1 MAREFGV
8 SFALGASLDSSFGSS
23 FKAATGQVRGI
34 TQSIRDMEQSPV
46 GRLGASLVNQQKAIR
61 GTRSELDRARGVLDA
76 LRAQADA
83 AGGAS
88 GRLAI
93 QMRQAET
100 EVSGLTSRL
109 ERQNAAFTETR
120 AKAATAGGSV
130 QGLINQYR
138 QLRGEIEAQRV
149 TKARAESGL
158 EVARAEDSQRTAL
171 RGTLAATPKDQ
182 RRSVMAT
189 MVGEQSA
196 ALKGLGTQ
204 LRTAQQQLATLRAR
218 ADAAGGAS
226 GTLARQIR
234 QAEDSVNVLNRQ
246 VRLSGAAFR
255 ETVAAATG
263 AGGSIRELSR
273 EYRGLAENA
282 ARAQRIQQAVQ
293 ANRQRRDTL
302 RSQRDELNGRLMGTV
317 AQAATV
323 AMPVKL
329 AVDYESSMA
338 GVKKVTDFDD
348 EGFKVFS
355 QDLLDLSTRLPMS
368 AKGFA
373 EIAANAGAAG
383 IAEEELLTFSEDAA
397 KMGIAFDMSAKEA
410 GAAMTDMRTNF
421 KLSQDEVRL
430 LGDSMNALS
439 NTMKAPAAQII
450 DFANRTGGT
459 AQIYGFTGQEVSAL
473 GATFLEAG
481 MGAEEAST
489 ATNAMLVR
497 LGTADK
503 LSKDAQEA
511 FQSLNMS
518 GEEMAKMF
526 QEDAQGALL
535 LFLQR
540 VTESKDPMRALN
552 AILGAEHAPKIA
564 RLTKNMNRYG
574 MALDKISTPKNYQGA
589 MQQEYAT
596 IADTT
601 ANHIQLLKNSMTR
614 FGTIV
619 GTALLPVVSA
629 VARGLSGVAT
639 RAGDLAQRFPRTTA
653 VFMTGAAVIAGLAV
667 GGLALGLVINGVKT
681 SVASLRSATLL
692 LSNSQ
697 RLATI
702 QTWAM
707 TAAGK
712 AWGVASRIAGAGS
725 RFFAGGLRSILV
737 ASGVGA
743 LLVALGFAVDFVIEH
758 WDTIGPAL
766 KGIWE
771 GVVGTISQTVGSII
785 NFFVTGWAS
794 ITDTWNRLGV
804 FFSVLGGNLLKVFEP
819 AITFITGLFSRAKDI
834 CLQVWSGITGFF
846 SGLWEGVT
854 SMAESAWTWITD
866 AASTAWDGVTGL
878 WNGVTSFFAVMWDG
892 VSTGAGV
899 MWGWIR
905 GAASGAW
912 NGVVSVW
919 EGATAFFGGLCDA
932 ITGVFASMFKWLRD
946 SFDWVFSTIDTVKSA
961 VSQVTGAVSDA
972 WNTAFGEDGKT
983 PSEKSAPVASG
994 APEPPKAASMSTS
1007 GEKATQ
1013 ATAPASENPAK
1024 PSYQERADALAAGLT
1039 GTSSDTGKK
1048 GKKGGKKG
1056 KGAGPVTVVSLD
1068 SGNRFS
1074 TVFIPAA
1081 SKKDKD
1087 ASKPV
1092 GASVLLPSSGD
1103 SETVAF
1109 SKAGQNLVG
1118 GLNKTFDRLPKLFDA
1133 SLSKVSEPDIPP
1145 AVVNIPA
1152 SSSSP
1157 QPAPRA
1163 IFHPVQRQDRSG
1175 SPLAVLKNALGAAPD
1190 QWSRT
1195 VGAKFGRDSLPPV
1208 LPQTPLLL
1216 ERSRKAPAQR
1226 QPEASGDIQIVQHF
1240 NIADAGN
1247 LPALKKELRRL
1258 EPEFEKLVR
1267 RALERMRSDKART
1280 AHAQ

>member
-1 MAREFGV
+1 MAREFSV
-8 SFALGASLDSSFGSS
+8 SFALGATLDSSYGSA

-34 TQSIRDMEQSPV
+34 TQAIRDMEQSPV
-46 GRLGASLVNQQKAIR
+46 GRLGSSLVNQQKAIR
-61 GTRSELDRARGVLDA
+61 GTRAELDRARGVLDA

-93 QMRQAET
+93 QIRQAET

-109 ERQNAAFTETR
+109 ERQNSAFAETR
-120 AKAATAGGSV
+120 ARAATAGGSV

-138 QLRGEIEAQRV
+138 QLRGEIESQRT
-149 TKARAESGL
+149 TKARVESGL
-158 EVARAEDSQRTAL
+158 EIARAEDSQRTVL
-171 RGTLAATPKDQ
+171 RDTLAATPKEQ

-204 LRTAQQQLATLRAR
+204 LRTAHQQLATLRAR

-302 RSQRDELNGRLMGTV
+302 RSQRDDLNGRLMGTA

-338 GVKKVTDFDD
+338 DVKKVTDFDD
-348 EGFKVFS
+348 TGFKMFS
-355 QDLLDLSTRLPMS
+355 QDLLEMSTRLPMT
-368 AKGFA
+368 AKGLA
-373 EIAANAGAAG
+373 EIAAAAGAAG
-383 IAEEELLTFSEDAA
+383 IKQEELLVFSEDAA
-397 KMGIAFDMSAKEA
+397 KMGVAFDISAKEA
-410 GAAMTDMRTNF
+410 GNAMTGLRNNF
-421 KLSQDEVRL
+421 KLSQDGVRL
-430 LGDSMNALS
+430 LGDSMNALANS
-439 NTMKAPAAQII
+439 MDAKAAQIV
-450 DFANRTGGT
+450 DFANRTGG
-459 AQIYGFTGQEVSAL
+459 AAKIYGFTGQEVAAL
-473 GATFLEAG
+473 GATFLDAKV
-481 MGAEEAST
+481 GAEEAST
-489 ATNAMLVR
+489 ATNAMFVR
-497 LGTADK
+497 LGTADT

-511 FQSLNMS
+511 FQSLGMS
-518 GEEMAKMF
+518 GEGMAKAF
-526 QEDAQGALL
+526 RQDAQGALL
-535 LFLQR
+535 HFMQT
-540 VTESKDPMRALN
+540 VAKSKDPMRALN
-552 AILGAEHAPKIA
+552 AIFGAEHAPKIA
-564 RLTKNMNRYG
+564 RLVNNLNRYD
-574 MALDKISTPKNYQGA
+574 MALDKVSTTEKYRNS
-589 MQQEYAT
+589 MQQEYDT
-596 IADTT
+596 RADTT
-601 ANHIQLLKNSMTR
+601 ANHIQLLQNSMTR

-629 VARGLSGVAT
+629 VVRGLSGVAT

-653 VFMTGAAVIAGLAV
+653 VFMTGATVIAGLAV
-667 GGLALGLVINGVKT
+667 SGLALGLVINGVKT

-697 RLATI
+697 RLATA

-707 TAAGK
+707 AAAGK

-758 WDTIGPAL
+758 WGTIGPAL
-766 KGIWE
+766 KGIWD
-771 GVVGTISQTVGSII
+771 GIVGTISQTVGSII
-785 NFFVTGWAS
+785 NFFVIGWAS

-819 AITFITGLFSRAKDI
+819 AITFITGLFSRAKNT
-834 CLQVWSGITGFF
+834 CLQVWSSVTGFF
-846 SGLWEGVT
+846 SGLWGGVT
-854 SMAESAWTWITD
+854 SAAESTWTWITD

-892 VSTGAGV
+892 VSAGAGV
-899 MWGWIR
+899 MWGWMSD
-905 GAASGAW
+905 AASGAW
-912 NGVVSVW
+912 NGIVSVW
-919 EGATAFFGGLCDA
+919 EGATNFFGGLCYA
-932 ITGVFASMFKWLRD
+932 ITGVFASMFQWLRD

-961 VSQVTGAVSDA
+961 VDKVTGAVSDA
-972 WNTAFGEDGKT
+972 WNTAFGDDGET
-983 PSEKSAPVASG
+983 PSEKSTPVASA
-994 APEPPKAASMSTS
+994 APEPPKAISMSTS
-1007 GEKATQ
+1007 GKKAAQT
-1013 ATAPASENPAK
+1013 ATPVSESPAK
-1024 PSYQERADALAAGLT
+1024 PSYQSRADAVAGLAST
-1039 GTSSDTGKK
+1039 PASSSNKK
-1048 GKKGGKKG
+1048 GKGGKKG

-1068 SGNRFS
+1068 SGNKFS

-1092 GASVLLPSSGD
+1092 GTSVLLPSSGD

-1118 GLNKTFDRLPKLFDA
+1118 GLNKTLDRLPKLFDA

-1175 SPLAVLKNALGAAPD
+1175 SPFAVLKNALGSAPD

-1195 VGAKFGRDSLPPV
+1195 VGAKFGRDALPPV
-1208 LPQTPLLL
+1208 LPQTPMLL
-1216 ERSRKAPAQR
+1216 ERNKKASAQR

>member
-23 FKAATGQVRGI
+23 FRAATGQVRGI

-46 GRLGASLVNQQKAIR
+46 GRLGASLINQQKAIR

-93 QMRQAET
+93 QIRQAET
-100 EVSGLTSRL
+100 DVSGLTSRL
-109 ERQNAAFTETR
+109 ERQNAAFAETR
-120 AKAATAGGSV
+120 ARASTAGGSL
-130 QGLINQYR
+130 QGLISQYR

-158 EVARAEDSQRTAL
+158 EVARAEDSQRAAL
-171 RGTLAATPKDQ
+171 RGTLAATPRDQ

-204 LRTAQQQLATLRAR
+204 LREAQQQLATLRAR

-226 GTLARQIR
+226 GTLGRQIR
-234 QAEDSVNVLNRQ
+234 QAEDSVDALNRQ
-246 VRLSGAAFR
+246 VRLSSAAFR

-263 AGGSIRELSR
+263 AGGS
-273 EYRGLAENA
+273 
-282 ARAQRIQQAVQ
+282 
-293 ANRQRRDTL
+293 
-302 RSQRDELNGRLMGTV
+302 QRDDLNGRLMGTA

-329 AVDYESSMA
+329 AIDYESSMA
-338 GVKKVTDFDD
+338 DVKKVTDFDD
-348 EGFKVFS
+348 ADFKVFS
-355 QDLLDLSTRLPMS
+355 QDLLEMSTRLPVT
-368 AKGFA
+368 AKGLA
-373 EIAANAGAAG
+373 EIAAAAGAAG
-383 IAEEELLTFSEDAA
+383 IKQDELLVFSEDAA
-397 KMGIAFDMSAKEA
+397 KMGVAFDMSAKEA

-421 KLSQDEVRL
+421 KLSQDGVRL

-450 DFANRTGGT
+450 DFANRTSGT
-459 AQIYGFTGQEVSAL
+459 AQTYNLTGQEVSAL
-473 GATFLEAG
+473 GATLLEAG

-511 FQSLNMS
+511 FQSLGMS
-518 GEEMAKMF
+518 GEEMAEIF
-526 QEDAQGALL
+526 QKDAQGALL

-552 AILGAEHAPKIA
+552 AILGADHAPKIS
-564 RLTKNMNRYG
+564 RLTKNMDRYG

-601 ANHIQLLKNSMTR
+601 ANHIQLLQNSMTR
-614 FGTIV
+614 LGTIV

-653 VFMTGAAVIAGLAV
+653 VLMTGAAVIAGLAV
-667 GGLALGLVINGVKT
+667 GGLALGLIINGVQT
-681 SVASLRSATLL
+681 SVASLRSVTLL
-692 LSNSQ
+692 LSDSQ
-697 RLATI
+697 RLATA

-707 TAAGK
+707 AAAGK
-712 AWGVASRIAGAGS
+712 AWGAASRIAGAGS

-766 KGIWE
+766 KGIWD

-794 ITDTWNRLGV
+794 VTDTWNRLGV

-866 AASTAWDGVTGL
+866 AASTAWNVVTGL

-899 MWGWIR
+899 MWGWMS

-983 PSEKSAPVASG
+983 PSEKSTPVASG
-994 APEPPKAASMSTS
+994 APKPPQAASMSTS

-1039 GTSSDTGKK
+1039 GKSSSDAGKK
-1048 GKKGGKKG
+1048 GSKGGKKG

-1092 GASVLLPSSGD
+1092 GASVLMASASG
-1103 SETVAF
+1103 
-1109 SKAGQNLVG
+1109 Q
-1118 GLNKTFDRLPKLFDA
+1118 
-1133 SLSKVSEPDIPP
+1133 
-1145 AVVNIPA
+1145 
-1152 SSSSP
+1152 SP
-1157 QPAPRA
+1157 
-1163 IFHPVQRQDRSG
+1163 
-1175 SPLAVLKNALGAAPD
+1175 
-1190 QWSRT
+1190 
-1195 VGAKFGRDSLPPV
+1195 VGAKFGRDAFAPV
-1208 LPQTPLLL
+1208 LPQTPMLL
-1216 ERSRKAPAQR
+1216 ERNKKAPAQR

-1240 NIADAGN
+1240 NITDAGN
-1247 LPALKKELRRL
+1247 VSALKKELKLL
-1258 EPEFEKLVR
+1258 EPEFAKLVR
-1267 RALERMRSDKART
+1267 RALEKMRSDKART

>member
-1 MAREFGV
+1 
-8 SFALGASLDSSFGSS
+8 
-23 FKAATGQVRGI
+23 
-34 TQSIRDMEQSPV
+34 
-46 GRLGASLVNQQKAIR
+46 
-61 GTRSELDRARGVLDA
+61 
-76 LRAQADA
+76 
-83 AGGAS
+83 
-88 GRLAI
+88 
-93 QMRQAET
+93 
-100 EVSGLTSRL
+100 
-109 ERQNAAFTETR
+109 
-120 AKAATAGGSV
+120 
-130 QGLINQYR
+130 
-138 QLRGEIEAQRV
+138 
-149 TKARAESGL
+149 
-158 EVARAEDSQRTAL
+158 
-171 RGTLAATPKDQ
+171 
-182 RRSVMAT
+182 
-189 MVGEQSA
+189 
-196 ALKGLGTQ
+196 
-204 LRTAQQQLATLRAR
+204 
-218 ADAAGGAS
+218 
-226 GTLARQIR
+226 
-234 QAEDSVNVLNRQ
+234 
-246 VRLSGAAFR
+246 
-255 ETVAAATG
+255 
-263 AGGSIRELSR
+263 
-273 EYRGLAENA
+273 
-282 ARAQRIQQAVQ
+282 
-293 ANRQRRDTL
+293 
-302 RSQRDELNGRLMGTV
+302 
-317 AQAATV
+317 
-323 AMPVKL
+323 
-329 AVDYESSMA
+329 
-338 GVKKVTDFDD
+338 
-348 EGFKVFS
+348 
-355 QDLLDLSTRLPMS
+355 
-368 AKGFA
+368 
-373 EIAANAGAAG
+373 
-383 IAEEELLTFSEDAA
+383 
-397 KMGIAFDMSAKEA
+397 
-410 GAAMTDMRTNF
+410 
-421 KLSQDEVRL
+421 
-430 LGDSMNALS
+430 
-439 NTMKAPAAQII
+439 
-450 DFANRTGGT
+450 
-459 AQIYGFTGQEVSAL
+459 
-473 GATFLEAG
+473 
-481 MGAEEAST
+481 
-489 ATNAMLVR
+489 
-497 LGTADK
+497 
-503 LSKDAQEA
+503 
-511 FQSLNMS
+511 
-518 GEEMAKMF
+518 
-526 QEDAQGALL
+526 
-535 LFLQR
+535 
-540 VTESKDPMRALN
+540 MRALN

-1068 SGNRFS
+1068 SGSQVQHGIHPGCLEEGQGCIEARGRVRAPALVVRRLRNRGVLESRAEPRRRPEQGLRPPTQALRRFALQGERAGHPPGS
-1074 TVFIPAA
+1074 RQHRGVFIVPTARPARHLPPRPAA
-1081 SKKDKD
+1081 GPQRVGVRRVEERLGRGPGPVVPDGRREVRPRCPSARASSD
-1087 ASKPV
+1087 ADV
-1092 GASVLLPSSGD
+1092 AGAQQKGSRAAP
-1103 SETVAF
+1103 
-1109 SKAGQNLVG
+1109 AGGIG
-1118 GLNKTFDRLPKLFDA
+1118 GHPDRAALQHRGRGEFPRAQKGT
-1133 SLSKVSEPDIPP
+1133 
-1145 AVVNIPA
+1145 PA
-1152 SSSSP
+1152 S
-1157 QPAPRA
+1157 
-1163 IFHPVQRQDRSG
+1163 
-1175 SPLAVLKNALGAAPD
+1175 GAG
-1190 QWSRT
+1190 
-1195 VGAKFGRDSLPPV
+1195 V
-1208 LPQTPLLL
+1208 
-1216 ERSRKAPAQR
+1216 
-1226 QPEASGDIQIVQHF
+1226 
-1240 NIADAGN
+1240 
-1247 LPALKKELRRL
+1247 
-1258 EPEFEKLVR
+1258 
-1267 RALERMRSDKART
+1267 
-1280 AHAQ
+1280 

>member
-23 FKAATGQVRGI
+23 FRAATGQVRGI

-46 GRLGASLVNQQKAIR
+46 GRLGASLINQQKAIR

-93 QMRQAET
+93 QIRQAET
-100 EVSGLTSRL
+100 DVSGLTSRL
-109 ERQNAAFTETR
+109 ERQNAAFAETR
-120 AKAATAGGSV
+120 ARASTAGGSL
-130 QGLINQYR
+130 QGLISQYR

-158 EVARAEDSQRTAL
+158 EVARAEDSQRAAL
-171 RGTLAATPKDQ
+171 RGTLAATPRDQ
-182 RRSVMAT
+182 RRSVMAP

-204 LRTAQQQLATLRAR
+204 LREAQQQLATLRAR

-226 GTLARQIR
+226 GTLGRQIR
-234 QAEDSVNVLNRQ
+234 QAEDSVDALNRQ
-246 VRLSGAAFR
+246 VRLSSAAFR

-263 AGGSIRELSR
+263 AGGSVRELSR
-273 EYRGLAENA
+273 EYRGLSENA
-282 ARAQRIQQAVQ
+282 ARAQRIQQATQ

-302 RSQRDELNGRLMGTV
+302 RSQRDDLNGRLMGTA

-329 AVDYESSMA
+329 AIDYESSMA
-338 GVKKVTDFDD
+338 DVKKVTDFDD
-348 EGFKVFS
+348 ADFKVFS
-355 QDLLDLSTRLPMS
+355 QDLLEMSTRLPVT
-368 AKGFA
+368 AKGLA
-373 EIAANAGAAG
+373 EIAAAAGAAG
-383 IAEEELLTFSEDAA
+383 IKQDELLVFSEDAA
-397 KMGIAFDMSAKEA
+397 KMGVAFDMSAKEA

-421 KLSQDEVRL
+421 KLSQDGVRL

-450 DFANRTGGT
+450 DFANRTSGT
-459 AQIYGFTGQEVSAL
+459 AQTYNLTGQEVSAL
-473 GATFLEAG
+473 GATLLEAG

-511 FQSLNMS
+511 FQSLGMS
-518 GEEMAKMF
+518 GEEMAEIF
-526 QEDAQGALL
+526 QKDAQGALL

-552 AILGAEHAPKIA
+552 AILGADHAPKIS
-564 RLTKNMNRYG
+564 RLTKNMDRYG

-601 ANHIQLLKNSMTR
+601 ANHIQLLQNSMTR
-614 FGTIV
+614 LGTIV

-653 VFMTGAAVIAGLAV
+653 VLMTGAAVIAGLAV
-667 GGLALGLVINGVKT
+667 GGLALGLIINGVQT
-681 SVASLRSATLL
+681 SVASLRSVTLL
-692 LSNSQ
+692 LSDSQ
-697 RLATI
+697 RLATA

-707 TAAGK
+707 AAAGK
-712 AWGVASRIAGAGS
+712 AWGAASRIAGAGS

-766 KGIWE
+766 KGIWD

-794 ITDTWNRLGV
+794 VTDTWNRLGV

-866 AASTAWDGVTGL
+866 AASTAWNVVTGL

-899 MWGWIR
+899 MWGWMS

-983 PSEKSAPVASG
+983 PSEKSTPVASG
-994 APEPPKAASMSTS
+994 APKPPQAASMSTS

-1039 GTSSDTGKK
+1039 GKSSSDAGKK
-1048 GKKGGKKG
+1048 GSKGGKKG

-1092 GASVLLPSSGD
+1092 GASVLMASASG
-1103 SETVAF
+1103 
-1109 SKAGQNLVG
+1109 Q
-1118 GLNKTFDRLPKLFDA
+1118 
-1133 SLSKVSEPDIPP
+1133 
-1145 AVVNIPA
+1145 
-1152 SSSSP
+1152 SP
-1157 QPAPRA
+1157 
-1163 IFHPVQRQDRSG
+1163 
-1175 SPLAVLKNALGAAPD
+1175 
-1190 QWSRT
+1190 
-1195 VGAKFGRDSLPPV
+1195 VGAKFGRDAFAPV
-1208 LPQTPLLL
+1208 LPQTPMLL
-1216 ERSRKAPAQR
+1216 ERNKKAPAQR

-1240 NIADAGN
+1240 NITDAGN
-1247 LPALKKELRRL
+1247 VSALKKELKLL
-1258 EPEFEKLVR
+1258 EPEFAKLVR
-1267 RALERMRSDKART
+1267 RALEKMRSDKART